1 MRNNILNERDRIL
14 GNVKEYIDN
23 NLNPKKRNI
32 LNPLKENYE
41 KVPNIPNIL
50 KELNL
55 TEDQCYDALS
65 ISNDSDFQIHLKR
78 QPNACFINNFLE
90 EGLQAWQA
98 NIDILPVFNHCKAVP
113 YLCADF
119 SKAEDKTSEA
129 MKQAVKDAINGKKSG
144 FERMKA
150 IARTYA
156 TKKECSVQEAVYLVM
171 PELWL
176 RKTFPKVLFLNSN
189 IPEKRLEYSKT
200 KKK

>member
-41 KVPNIPNIL
+41 KVQNIPNIL
-50 KELNL
+50 QELNL

-98 NIDILPVFNHCKAVP
+98 NIDIQPVFNHCKAVP
-113 YLCADF
+113 YMCANF

-129 MKQAVKDAINGKKSG
+129 MKQAVKDAI
-144 FERMKA
+144 ER
-150 IARTYA
+150 
-156 TKKECSVQEAVYLVM
+156 
-171 PELWL
+171 
-176 RKTFPKVLFLNSN
+176 
-189 IPEKRLEYSKT
+189 KRLLGLMQPKGSALFKEQYI
-200 KKK
+200 